1 MTQCIVIRGRSVR
14 MSALLLSSSG
24 EYANSLNV
32 QNLWGLCKDS
42 FFALY
47 CGTGQD
53 VRRLYI
59 IWDRYI
65 TDSLKQG
72 LRERQGQGVRKR
84 VMSSST
90 ITGNWQTFNV
100 LMRTRLNYLPSWQS
114 KGQPWNYKG
123 KKF

>member
-1 MTQCIVIRGRSVR
+1 MCKTFGD
-14 MSALLLSSSG
+14 
-24 EYANSLNV
+24 YAQTV
-32 QNLWGLCKDS
+32 

-84 VMSSST
+84 VMSSSS
-90 ITGNWQTFNV
+90 IPGNWQTFSV